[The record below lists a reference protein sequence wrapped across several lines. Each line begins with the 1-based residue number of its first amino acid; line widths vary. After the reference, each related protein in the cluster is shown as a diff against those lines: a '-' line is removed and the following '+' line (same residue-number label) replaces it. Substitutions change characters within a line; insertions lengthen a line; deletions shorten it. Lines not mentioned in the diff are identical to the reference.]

1 MNYKIIFFKKRLI
14 HLIMSLARKDAPKT
28 FIPIFMIWIFLC
40 NIIAIILA
48 IIWNIQ
54 FPESF
59 RFFGIYT
66 ITPYDAL
73 ISMIIIIGINVL
85 SIILL
90 YPMLKMD
97 PITPFLK
104 GALIWYAVISIIYLI
119 LGAYI
124 ALIPGTIQL
133 LGDLWFHWKRK
144 KLIG

>member
-1 MNYKIIFFKKRLI
+1 MSTFFKHNLLKS
-14 HLIMSLARKDAPKT
+14 IMTLERKDAPKS

-40 NIIAIILA
+40 NVVAIILA
-48 IIWNIQ
+48 IVWNIQ

-59 RFFGIYT
+59 YFDST
-66 ITPYDAL
+66 V
-73 ISMIIIIGINVL
+73 SMYIIIGINVL

-90 YPMLKMD
+90 YPLFGKD
-97 PITPFLK
+97 PITPFLRS
-104 GALIWYAVISIIYLI
+104 ALIWYAAISIVYII

>member
-1 MNYKIIFFKKRLI
+1 MSTFFKQNLL
-14 HLIMSLARKDAPKT
+14 HDSMTLERKDAPKS

-40 NIIAIILA
+40 NVVAIILA

-54 FPESF
+54 FPQSF
-59 RFFGIYT
+59 YFN
-66 ITPYDAL
+66 AMV
-73 ISMIIIIGINVL
+73 SMYIIIAINVL

-90 YPMLKMD
+90 YPLLRMD

-104 GALIWYAVISIIYLI
+104 GALIWYIVISIIYVI
-119 LGAYI
+119 LGAYF

-133 LGDLWFHWKRK
+133 LGDLWFHWKRN

>member
-1 MNYKIIFFKKRLI
+1 MTLE
-14 HLIMSLARKDAPKT
+14 RKDAPKT

-40 NIIAIILA
+40 NLAAIILA
-48 IIWNIQ
+48 IIWNLQ

-59 RFFGIYT
+59 YF
-66 ITPYDAL
+66 DAM
-73 ISMIIIIGINVL
+73 ISMYIIIGINIL

-90 YPMLKMD
+90 YPLLRMD

-104 GALIWYAVISIIYLI
+104 GALIWYIVISIIYII

-124 ALIPGTIQL
+124 ALIPGTVQL
-133 LGDLWFHWKRK
+133 LGDLWFHWKRN

>member
-1 MNYKIIFFKKRLI
+1 MTLE
-14 HLIMSLARKDAPKT
+14 RKDAPKT

-40 NIIAIILA
+40 NLVAIILA

-59 RFFGIYT
+59 YF
-66 ITPYDAL
+66 DAM
-73 ISMIIIIGINVL
+73 ISMYIIIGINIL

-90 YPMLKMD
+90 YPLLRMD

-104 GALIWYAVISIIYLI
+104 GALIWYIVISIIYII

-124 ALIPGTIQL
+124 ALIPGTVQL
-133 LGDLWFHWKRK
+133 LGDLWFHWKRN

>member
-1 MNYKIIFFKKRLI
+1 MTLE
-14 HLIMSLARKDAPKT
+14 RKDAPKT

-40 NIIAIILA
+40 NLLAIILV

-59 RFFGIYT
+59 TF
-66 ITPYDAL
+66 DATV
-73 ISMIIIIGINVL
+73 SMYIIIAINVL

-90 YPMLKMD
+90 YPMLGMD

-104 GALIWYAVISIIYLI
+104 GALIWFAVVSIIYVI

-133 LGDLWFHWKRK
+133 LGDLWFHWKRN

>member
-1 MNYKIIFFKKRLI
+1 MFFKQSLL
-14 HLIMSLARKDAPKT
+14 HNIMTLERKDAPKT

-40 NIIAIILA
+40 NLVAIILA

-54 FPESF
+54 FPQSF
-59 RFFGIYT
+59 YF
-66 ITPYDAL
+66 DATVSL
-73 ISMIIIIGINVL
+73 YIIIAINIL

-90 YPMLKMD
+90 YPLPRMD

-104 GALIWYAVISIIYLI
+104 GALIWYIVISITYVI

-124 ALIPGTIQL
+124 ALIPGTVQL
-133 LGDLWFHWKRK
+133 LGDLWFHWKRN

>member
-1 MNYKIIFFKKRLI
+1 MKEQKAFNIIYIIGLVASF
-14 HLIMSLARKDAPKT
+14 
-28 FIPIFMIWIFLC
+28 IFMIWIFLC
-40 NIIAIILA
+40 NLSAIILA

-59 RFFGIYT
+59 YF
-66 ITPYDAL
+66 DAM
-73 ISMIIIIGINVL
+73 ISMYIIIGINIL

-90 YPMLKMD
+90 YPLLRMD

-104 GALIWYAVISIIYLI
+104 GALIWYIVISIIYII

-124 ALIPGTIQL
+124 ALIPGTVQL
-133 LGDLWFHWKRK
+133 LGDLWFHWKRN

>member
-1 MNYKIIFFKKRLI
+1 MTLE
-14 HLIMSLARKDAPKT
+14 RKDAPKT

-40 NIIAIILA
+40 NLAAIILA

-59 RFFGIYT
+59 YFN
-66 ITPYDAL
+66 AMV
-73 ISMIIIIGINVL
+73 SMYIIIGINIL

-90 YPMLKMD
+90 YPLLRMD

-104 GALIWYAVISIIYLI
+104 GALIWYIVISIIYVI

-124 ALIPGTIQL
+124 ALIPGTVQL
-133 LGDLWFHWKRK
+133 LGDLWFHWKRN

>member
-1 MNYKIIFFKKRLI
+1 MNYNIIFFNKKLI
-14 HLIMSLARKDAPKT
+14 HFIMTLERKDAPKT

-40 NIIAIILA
+40 NIMAIILA

-59 RFFGIYT
+59 RF
-66 ITPYDAL
+66 DATV
-73 ISMIIIIGINVL
+73 SMYIIIAINVL

-90 YPMLKMD
+90 YPMLSMD

-104 GALIWYAVISIIYLI
+104 GALIWFIVISIIYVI

-133 LGDLWFHWKRK
+133 LGDLWFHWKRN

>member
-1 MNYKIIFFKKRLI
+1 MTLE
-14 HLIMSLARKDAPKT
+14 RKDAPKT

-40 NIIAIILA
+40 NLVAIILA
-48 IIWNIQ
+48 ITWNIQ

-59 RFFGIYT
+59 TF
-66 ITPYDAL
+66 DAMV
-73 ISMIIIIGINVL
+73 SMYIIIAINVL

-90 YPMLKMD
+90 YPLLGMD

-104 GALIWYAVISIIYLI
+104 GALIWYIVVSIIYVI

-133 LGDLWFHWKRK
+133 LGDLWFHLKRN